1 MKHTQEEL
9 DAAKSKHE
17 DSKLQRDDTAVLL
30 RHLIDKEVLVK
41 SELPVRL
48 SRKLK

>member
-9 DAAKSKHE
+9 EAAKSKHQ
-17 DSKLQRDDTAVLL
+17 DSKLSRDDTAALL
-30 RHLIDKEVLVK
+30 QHLVDKKVLVK
-41 SELPVRL
+41 SELPGRL

>member
-9 DAAKSKHE
+9 EAAKSKHE
-17 DSKLQRDDTAVLL
+17 DSKLSRDDTAVLL
-30 RHLIDKEVLVK
+30 QHLIDKEVLVK

>member
-17 DSKLQRDDTAVLL
+17 DSKHSRDDTAVLL